1 MKNSKSHQKA
11 IKMKNEKELECVNQE
26 DENTKNLSSC
36 NRSKNKKRND
46 QNITRTIVRR
56 LKGLN

>member
-26 DENTKNLSSC
+26 AENI
-36 NRSKNKKRND
+36 RD
-46 QNITRTIVRR
+46 FAAM
-56 LKGLN
+56 